1 MPMRRFM
8 LFDLRHRLG
17 KCALLLISMLFVL
30 VEVQAQ
36 SFNIYVKNKAGIP
49 LENVVVYSF
58 MKKSDAKAAFA
69 QASAK
74 DAFGY
79 FDKQKYKPLDEQKTG
94 SDGLVVI
101 QATLEGAVILDGGDV
116 SGDVILDVKLFN
128 VSDYV
133 KDISNPTFTLVY
145 TGKEEE
151 GKKQKDFENEATD
164 LKEVPA
170 TAMMS
175 MDAAGGGVSRFGK
188 NYIYITRDLDVSGE
202 HARSNARFVAFPTIV
217 YEDFKDSL
225 VHMPPMAIDGV
236 EYTRYMDRRMS
247 FDSKNDLLHDFRLD
261 PSVHLEHNQ
270 SERVT
275 YRQLAKIEKGT
286 KYHVPGI
293 LWYEDHNGV
302 YHRDSILFSDGKE
315 CEPMRFLNWEE
326 ARKFSALDTTLAAF
340 KRRGTVSSVPVS
352 KNVKLAFE
360 QGSEQLN
367 MSDSTT
373 REQRESLINWLN
385 GYYSNRNAYIKSITV
400 RAYSSPEGTESRNRE
415 LSRARANHIRQLLL
429 SRFANVSI
437 KSEFDDF
444 DNVVPWEIV
453 ADSMTMVEDSVS
465 KKYAEQLRAIVA
477 QHVGMDAQYRAIRA
491 HADLYD
497 YIDKNVLDKVRITSV
512 EADIVEQTVLNKAQI
527 VQKYYNE
534 PDFLDMILPYQCY
547 ELLCYF
553 AAEEDW
559 EEMYT
564 VAKKIYELHS
574 KEHRVKKQ
582 MLKPGTK
589 NLLTQVD
596 MMVPY
601 PLAAYYYALA
611 CMRKGEVNTE
621 ILKPYLDDGRVS
633 VKGLDR
639 HDKMAMNLSAFIVA
653 QVLMYCQDEAFEEAN
668 ALIMKYNLIK
678 NPDLK
683 GLIMFVLCLGGH
695 YESNPEVR
703 QYVMSSSSMNKA
715 VIQTAMGKFD
725 DALSTLYYEK
735 DIPQNDA
742 KVEYLKAI
750 CLFKRQSNAFT
761 RFEAESMPV
770 SSLYMEEDD
779 FGMEEEK
786 KEENANSIPTT
797 WAVPMLNAIKLDE
810 TNLDYF
816 KKDGYFNNAY
826 RQMILYA
833 WERMKAGVSL
843 ERISKEYGALV
854 SRMKKAKETVA
865 N

>member
-1 MPMRRFM
+1 MIFY
-8 LFDLRHRLG
+8 LRQRIG
-17 KCALLLISMLFVL
+17 KFAFLLISILFIL
-30 VEVQAQ
+30 AEVQAQ
-36 SFNIYVKNKAGIP
+36 TFNVFIKDKAGNPIKG
-49 LENVVVYSF
+49 VMVYSF
-58 MKKSDAKAAFA
+58 LKKSDAKAAFA

-74 DAFGY
+74 DSYGA

-101 QATLEGAVILDGGDV
+101 LATLEGAVILDGLDV
-116 SGDVILDVKLFN
+116 TGNVIFDVKLFN

-133 KDISNPTFTLVY
+133 KDISNPTITLVY

-151 GKKQKDFENEATD
+151 DKKQKDFEKEATD
-164 LKEVPA
+164 LKEVPV
-170 TAMMS
+170 TAMMH
-175 MDAAGGGVSRFGK
+175 MDAAGGGVPRFAK
-188 NYIYITRDLDVSGE
+188 NYIYITQDLDIFGE
-202 HARSNARFVAFPTIV
+202 HARANARFVASPTIV
-217 YEDFKDSL
+217 FEEYKDS
-225 VHMPPMAIDGV
+225 VVQMPPMVID
-236 EYTRYMDRRMS
+236 S
-247 FDSKNDLLHDFRLD
+247 
-261 PSVHLEHNQ
+261 LEHNQ
-270 SERVT
+270 SKRVT
-275 YRQLAKIEKGT
+275 YKQLAKIEKGT
-286 KYHVPGI
+286 KYHISCI
-293 LWYEDHNGV
+293 LRYEDNNGV
-302 YHRDSILFSDGKE
+302 YHRDSILFTYGKE
-315 CEPMRFLNWEE
+315 CEPMRFLNWVD
-326 ARKFSALDTTLAAF
+326 ACKFSALDTTLAAF
-340 KRRGTVSSVPVS
+340 KRRGTASSVLVS

-360 QGSEQLN
+360 MGRQHLN
-367 MSDSTT
+367 MNDSIT
-373 REQRESLINWLN
+373 REQHESLINYLN
-385 GYYSNRNAYIKSITV
+385 GYYSNKNAYIKSITV
-400 RAYSSPEGTESRNRE
+400 RAYSSPEGNESRNRE

-429 SRFANVSI
+429 DRFSNVSI
-437 KSEFDDF
+437 QVEFDDF
-444 DNVVPWEIV
+444 DNVVPWEVV
-453 ADSMTMVEDSVS
+453 ADSMTMTGDSVAR
-465 KKYAEQLRAIVA
+465 KYADQLRGIVA
-477 QHVGMDAQYRAIRA
+477 QHVGTDAQYRAIRA

-574 KEHRVKKQ
+574 KEHRVRKQ

-639 HDKMAMNLSAFIVA
+639 HDKMAMNLPAFIVA
-653 QVLMYCQDEAFEEAN
+653 QVLMYCQDGAFEEAN
-668 ALIMKYNLIK
+668 ALIMKYNLV
-678 NPDLK
+678 NDPEFR

-695 YESNPEVR
+695 YENNPEVH

-715 VIQTAMGKFD
+715 VIQVAMENYD

-735 DIPQNDA
+735 DIPQDDA

-750 CLFKRQSNAFT
+750 CLFKNQSDSIT
-761 RFEAESMPV
+761 RFDAENLPA
-770 SSLYMEEDD
+770 SSLYVDGDD
-779 FGMEEEK
+779 
-786 KEENANSIPTT
+786 NTIPSA

-810 TNLDYF
+810 TNLEYL

-826 RQMILYA
+826 CQMIVYA

-843 ERISKEYGALV
+843 ESISKEYAALV
-854 SRMKKAKETVA
+854 AGMKK

>member
-1 MPMRRFM
+1 MIFN
-8 LFDLRHRLG
+8 LRQRIG
-17 KCALLLISMLFVL
+17 KFAFLLISILFIL
-30 VEVQAQ
+30 AEVQAQ
-36 SFNIYVKNKAGIP
+36 TFNVFIKDKAGNPIKG
-49 LENVVVYSF
+49 VMVYSF
-58 MKKSDAKAAFA
+58 LKKSDAKAAFA

-74 DAFGY
+74 DSYGA
-79 FDKQKYKPLDEQKTG
+79 FDKQKYKPVDEQKTG
-94 SDGLVVI
+94 SDGLAVI
-101 QATLEGAVILDGGDV
+101 QATLEGAVILDGLDV
-116 SGDVILDVKLFN
+116 TGNVIFDVKLFN

-133 KDISNPTFTLVY
+133 KDISNPTITLVY
-145 TGKEEE
+145 IGKEEE
-151 GKKQKDFENEATD
+151 DKKQKDVEKEIIV
-164 LKEVPA
+164 LKEVPV
-170 TAMMS
+170 TAMMH
-175 MDAAGGGVSRFGK
+175 MDAAGGGLPHFSK
-188 NYIYITRDLDVSGE
+188 NYIYITRDLDIFGE
-202 HARSNARFVAFPTIV
+202 HARANARFVASPTIV
-217 YEDFKDSL
+217 FEEYKDSV
-225 VHMPPMAIDGV
+225 VHMPPMVID
-236 EYTRYMDRRMS
+236 S
-247 FDSKNDLLHDFRLD
+247 
-261 PSVHLEHNQ
+261 LEHNQ
-270 SERVT
+270 SKRVT
-275 YRQLAKIEKGT
+275 YKQLAKIEKGT
-286 KYHVPGI
+286 KYHISCI
-293 LWYEDHNGV
+293 LRYEDNNGV
-302 YHRDSILFSDGKE
+302 YHRDSILFTDGKE
-315 CEPMRFLNWEE
+315 CEPMRFFNWVD
-326 ARKFSALDTTLAAF
+326 ACKFSALDTTLAAF
-340 KRRGTVSSVPVS
+340 KRRGTVSSVLVS

-360 QGSEQLN
+360 MGRQHLN
-367 MSDSTT
+367 MNDSIT
-373 REQRESLINWLN
+373 REQHESLINYLN
-385 GYYSNRNAYIKSITV
+385 GYYSNKNAYIKSITV
-400 RAYSSPEGTESRNRE
+400 RAYSSPEGVESRNRE

-429 SRFANVSI
+429 DRFSNVSI
-437 KSEFDDF
+437 QAEFDDF
-444 DNVVPWEIV
+444 DNVVPWEVV
-453 ADSMTMVEDSVS
+453 ADSMTMTGDSVAR
-465 KKYAEQLRAIVA
+465 KYAEQLKGIVA
-477 QHVGMDAQYRAIRA
+477 QHVGMDAQYRAIRS
-491 HADLYD
+491 HAELYD

-553 AAEEDW
+553 AAQDDW

-639 HDKMAMNLSAFIVA
+639 HDKMAMNLPAFIVA
-653 QVLMYCQDEAFEEAN
+653 QVLMYCQDGAFEEAN
-668 ALIMKYNLIK
+668 ALIMKYNLV
-678 NPDLK
+678 NDPEFR

-695 YESNPEVR
+695 YESNPEVH

-715 VIQTAMGKFD
+715 VIQVAMENYD

-735 DIPQNDA
+735 DIPQDDA

-750 CLFKRQSNAFT
+750 CLFKNQSDSIT
-761 RFEAESMPV
+761 RFDAESLPA
-770 SSLYMEEDD
+770 SSLYVDGDD
-779 FGMEEEK
+779 
-786 KEENANSIPTT
+786 NTIPSA

-810 TNLDYF
+810 TNLEYL

-826 RQMILYA
+826 CQMIVYA

-843 ERISKEYGALV
+843 ESISKEYAALV
-854 SRMKKAKETVA
+854 AGMKK

>member
-1 MPMRRFM
+1 MIFN
-8 LFDLRHRLG
+8 LRQRIG
-17 KCALLLISMLFVL
+17 KFAFLLISILFIL
-30 VEVQAQ
+30 AEVQAQ
-36 SFNIYVKNKAGIP
+36 TFNVFIKDKAGNPIKG
-49 LENVVVYSF
+49 VMVYSF
-58 MKKSDAKAAFA
+58 LKKSDAKAAFA

-74 DAFGY
+74 DSYGA
-79 FDKQKYKPLDEQKTG
+79 FDKQKYKPVDEQKTG
-94 SDGLVVI
+94 SDGLAVI
-101 QATLEGAVILDGGDV
+101 QATLEGAVILDGLDV
-116 SGDVILDVKLFN
+116 TGNVIFDVKLFN

-133 KDISNPTFTLVY
+133 KDISNPTITLVY
-145 TGKEEE
+145 IGKEEE
-151 GKKQKDFENEATD
+151 DKKQKDVEKEIIV
-164 LKEVPA
+164 LKEVPV
-170 TAMMS
+170 TAMMH
-175 MDAAGGGVSRFGK
+175 MDAAGGGLPHFSK
-188 NYIYITRDLDVSGE
+188 NYIYITRDLDIFGE
-202 HARSNARFVAFPTIV
+202 HARANARFVASPTIV
-217 YEDFKDSL
+217 FEEYKDSV
-225 VHMPPMAIDGV
+225 VHMPPMVID
-236 EYTRYMDRRMS
+236 S
-247 FDSKNDLLHDFRLD
+247 
-261 PSVHLEHNQ
+261 LEHNQ
-270 SERVT
+270 SKRVT
-275 YRQLAKIEKGT
+275 YKQLAKIEKGT
-286 KYHVPGI
+286 KYHISCI
-293 LWYEDHNGV
+293 LRYEDNNGV
-302 YHRDSILFSDGKE
+302 YHRDSILFTDGKE
-315 CEPMRFLNWEE
+315 CEPMRFFNWVD
-326 ARKFSALDTTLAAF
+326 ACKFSALDTTLAAF
-340 KRRGTVSSVPVS
+340 KRRGTVSSVLVS

-360 QGSEQLN
+360 MGRQHLN
-367 MSDSTT
+367 MNDSIT
-373 REQRESLINWLN
+373 REQHESLINYLN
-385 GYYSNRNAYIKSITV
+385 GYYSNKNAYIKSITV
-400 RAYSSPEGTESRNRE
+400 RAYSSPEGVESRNRE

-429 SRFANVSI
+429 DRFSNVSI
-437 KSEFDDF
+437 QAEFDDF
-444 DNVVPWEIV
+444 DNVVPWEVV
-453 ADSMTMVEDSVS
+453 ADSMTMTGDSVAR
-465 KKYAEQLRAIVA
+465 KYAEQLKGIVA
-477 QHVGMDAQYRAIRA
+477 QHVGMDAQYRAIRS
-491 HADLYD
+491 HAELYD

-639 HDKMAMNLSAFIVA
+639 HDKMAMNLPAFIVA
-653 QVLMYCQDEAFEEAN
+653 QVLMYCQDGAFEEAN
-668 ALIMKYNLIK
+668 ALIMKYNLV
-678 NPDLK
+678 NDPEFR

-695 YESNPEVR
+695 YESNPEVH

-715 VIQTAMGKFD
+715 VIQVAMENYD

-735 DIPQNDA
+735 DIPQDDA

-750 CLFKRQSNAFT
+750 CLFKNQSDSIT
-761 RFEAESMPV
+761 RFDAESLPA
-770 SSLYMEEDD
+770 SSLYVDGDD
-779 FGMEEEK
+779 
-786 KEENANSIPTT
+786 NTIPSA

-810 TNLDYF
+810 TNLEYL

-826 RQMILYA
+826 CQMIVYA

-843 ERISKEYGALV
+843 ESISKEYAALV
-854 SRMKKAKETVA
+854 AGMKK